1 MKATEVKP
9 GTALSMNGELFVVT
23 NAVHTKPGKGPA
35 YVQVK
40 MRNVMSGGISEKRL
54 RSSEDVEGATLD
66 RREREYLYT
75 DGSGHVFMDSETYDQ
90 ITVPDDVVGEYMAF
104 VKPNT
109 TITTLVYENRIVAV
123 ELPKA
128 VDLEVKDTPPGIK
141 GATATNQLKE
151 ATLETGLKTRVP
163 PFITP
168 GDVVRISTETGEYLS
183 RVN

>member
-66 RREREYLYT
+66 RREREY
-75 DGSGHVFMDSETYDQ
+75 
-90 ITVPDDVVGEYMAF
+90 P
-104 VKPNT
+104 
-109 TITTLVYENRIVAV
+109 
-123 ELPKA
+123 
-128 VDLEVKDTPPGIK
+128 
-141 GATATNQLKE
+141 
-151 ATLETGLKTRVP
+151 
-163 PFITP
+163 
-168 GDVVRISTETGEYLS
+168 
-183 RVN
+183 